1 MKLLLLYR
9 RRWWLIYLPLAV
21 LLLATLAVT
30 LLWWEPLPPQRVV
43 IGTGPAQSSYLELAR
58 EYAVRLEK
66 EGIAVDIVPFP
77 RPQDPLAQLGTNRP
91 NIDITFA
98 QGLYADTNNNVQ
110 TLAVVGHEILWVV
123 ARDGIQSLSDLRN
136 HRIAASVEGS
146 SNRLAAQL
154 LLQHARV
161 PLSEVSFTDDVGEK
175 AVVALA
181 DGRVDAVVHV
191 ATGNSRTVAA
201 LVRMVG
207 FHLLPVDQV
216 GALVAKA
223 PQLRAVIM
231 PQGSIELRSNLPST
245 DLPCAVTLTH
255 LVARPGLHPALQ
267 RTLLDVADE
276 IHVMAGFL
284 ERQGVY
290 PTTVG
295 SAFPVAP
302 EALLHQ
308 QGTRPW
314 LETLLPYGTAQW
326 AQLILFV
333 VLPLGLVGSVL
344 LIRAPRYI
352 EWRVEAAL
360 LHFYGELQF
369 LEDEFS
375 HRRETSEE
383 TLGGFE
389 QRVDALE
396 RLVTS
401 LELPDHFTDRWYTLR
416 EHLDEVRLR
425 IRAAADAAEV
435 ADPA

>member
-21 LLLATLAVT
+21 MLMAAMAVT

-43 IGTGPAQSSYLELAR
+43 IGTGPAQSSYLDLAR
-58 EYAVRLEK
+58 EYAVRLERA
-66 EGIAVDIVPFP
+66 GIAVEIVPFS
-77 RPQDPLAQLGTNRP
+77 RPQDPLAQLASAQPR
-91 NIDITFA
+91 IDITFA
-98 QGLYADTNNNVQ
+98 QGLYADSAPGAQ
-110 TLAVVGHEILWVV
+110 TLAVIGHEILWVV
-123 ARDGIQSLSDLRN
+123 AREGIQSLQDLRN
-136 HRIAASVEGS
+136 RRIAASVEGS
-146 SNRLAAQL
+146 SNRLAAQM
-154 LLQHARV
+154 LLQHARI
-161 PLSEVSFTDDVGEK
+161 PPSEVVFSDEVGEK
-175 AVVALA
+175 AVAALA
-181 DGRVDAVVHV
+181 EGRVDAVVHV
-191 ATGNSRTVAA
+191 ATGSSRTAGT
-201 LVRMVG
+201 LVRMEG
-207 FHLLPVDQV
+207 FHLLPVEHV
-216 GALVAKA
+216 GSLVAKA
-223 PQLRAVIM
+223 PHLRAVIM
-231 PQGSIELRSNLPST
+231 PQGSIELRSNLPPA
-245 DLPCAVTLTH
+245 DLPSAVTLTH

-295 SAFPVAP
+295 SDFPVAP

-333 VLPLGLVGSVL
+333 VLPLGLLGSIL

-352 EWRVEAAL
+352 EWRIEAAL

-369 LEDEFS
+369 LEDEFT
-375 HRRETSEE
+375 HLAQPGEDI
-383 TLGGFE
+383 LGQFE

-396 RLVTS
+396 RMVTS

-425 IRAAADAAEV
+425 IRAAADAAET
-435 ADPA
+435 A